1 MSTSKRKQTSV
12 NVMLIPHFR
21 LESLTQVERCGE
33 LKMFLLDMWRH
44 VPPSVLPTSLS
55 FPCQISTQINEKSNS
70 PNLRMYTFCQVSLMK
85 TVIYTNMIS
94 QRNPAG
100 HTGITVVTTDGE
112 VHMFHSVLKI
122 HINWFCTSNVF
133 CLSGFSGIFCSHRTV
148 DKYDR

>member
-1 MSTSKRKQTSV
+1 
-12 NVMLIPHFR
+12 MLVPHLR

-55 FPCQISTQINEKSNS
+55 FPSQISTQINEKSNS

-112 VHMFHSVLKI
+112 VHMFPLNVLHNI
-122 HINWFCTSNVF
+122 
-133 CLSGFSGIFCSHRTV
+133 LSQLLPIVTFQTNPNLFPFFIQALSYFPPNLGVNI
-148 DKYDR
+148 